1 MAMLGSDYH
10 QRLAEIVN
18 QIHAADNIR
27 DIILNQTPRLM
38 ELFDAD
44 RVTVYSLDANTRQL
58 VSLFKTGSDVNE
70 IRLPLDHSSIAGHCA
85 VSGQTTN
92 IHDAYDPGELTGYH
106 PELRFDSRWD
116 QQTGFVTR
124 QVLVTP
130 VTHSGHVLGV
140 LQLVNRRA
148 GGAFTEEDIEATAL
162 IAETLGIAFYNQRR
176 IGRSSKPNKFGHLLD
191 TGLMSERTLE
201 EAVSHARINNRPI
214 AAVLLEKFRIPRE
227 ELLRSLA
234 LYYNTQ
240 FFLYDGTQVMPGE
253 FRDRFSYDRLKK
265 LRLAPLE
272 RDDRAARVA
281 LEDPSDLEKVDLIR
295 VMNLGP
301 RVEYAV
307 ALPDDIEAYLRAS
320 YGVQE
325 ATAARTALEEV
336 LGELSVVEPTGSE
349 EPEANESD
357 SAIVR
362 AASQVIK
369 DAIQIGASDI
379 HVEPYGERDPT
390 LIRFRVDGV
399 CHVHQEVPPGHRK
412 ALVSRLKI
420 MAKLDI
426 AEKRKPQDGKI
437 RFQIGGKLVELRVAT
452 VPTAGGEEDVVMRIL
467 AASEPIPLERMHLS
481 ERNLKIIQEMASKP
495 YGLIL
500 CVGPTG
506 SGKTTT
512 LHSVLGHINRPER
525 KIWTAEDP
533 VEITQAGLRQVEVK
547 PKIGFDFAAAMRSFL
562 RADPDVI
569 MVGEMRDRETA
580 QIGIEASLTG
590 HLVLST
596 LHTNSAPETI
606 SRLLEMEIDPF
617 NFADSLLGILAQR
630 LVRTLC
636 RECKKAYQPKREEL
650 HALMAQYGEVEF
662 AGLGV
667 EVGPGLRLF
676 RPAGCRSC
684 GGSGYRGRMAL
695 HELLAADVDVKRLI
709 LKGASVPEIRD
720 AALEGGMTTLMQDGI
735 QKVLAGHTDMAQVRA
750 VCMR

>member
-1 MAMLGSDYH
+1 MAMHGSDYH
-10 QRLAEIVN
+10 HRLAEIIN
-18 QIHAADNIR
+18 QVHAADTIR

-38 ELFDAD
+38 ELFDAE
-44 RVTVYSLDANTRQL
+44 RVTIYSLDANTNQL
-58 VSLFKTGSDVNE
+58 LSLFKKGSDVNE
-70 IRLPLDHSSIAGHCA
+70 IRLPLNHSSIAGHCA
-85 VSGQTTN
+85 VSGGTAN
-92 IHDAYDPGELTGYH
+92 IRDAYDSDELRGHH

-130 VTHSGHVLGV
+130 VTHGGHVLGV

-148 GGAFTEEDIEATAL
+148 GGAFTDEDIEATRS

-191 TGLMSERTLE
+191 TGLISEKALE
-201 EAVSHARINNRPI
+201 EAVSFARINSRPI
-214 AAVLLEKFRIPRE
+214 AAVLVEKFRIPKE
-227 ELLRSLA
+227 DLLRSLA

-240 FFLYDGTQVMPGE
+240 FFLYDGAQVMPEE
-253 FRDRFSYDRLKK
+253 FKERFSFDRLKK
-265 LRLAPLE
+265 LRLAPLD
-272 RDDRAARVA
+272 RDDRSVRVA
-281 LEDPSDLEKVDLIR
+281 LEDPSDLERVDLIR

-307 ALPDDIEAYLRAS
+307 ALPEDIEAYLRAS
-320 YGVQE
+320 YGVRE
-325 ATAARTALEEV
+325 ASAGRSALEEV
-336 LGELSVVEPTGSE
+336 LGEMSLVEAGSAA
-349 EPEANESD
+349 EPEADESD

-362 AASQVIK
+362 AAGMVIR
-369 DAIQIGASDI
+369 DAIQQGASDI
-379 HVEPYGERDPT
+379 HVEPYGERQPT

-399 CHVHQEVPPGHRK
+399 CHVHQEIPPGHRK

-420 MAKLDI
+420 MANLDI

-437 RFQIGGKLVELRVAT
+437 RFQVGGRLVELRVAT

-467 AASEPIPLERMHLS
+467 TASEPIPLDRMQLS
-481 ERNLKIIQEMASKP
+481 DRNLGLIKEMASKP
-495 YGLIL
+495 HGLIL

-506 SGKTTT
+506 SGKTTM
-512 LHSVLGHINRPER
+512 LHSVLAHINRPER

-569 MVGEMRDRETA
+569 MVGEMRDKETA

-606 SRLLEMEIDPF
+606 SRLLEMDINPF

-636 RECKKAYQPKREEL
+636 AECKEAYPPKREEL
-650 HALMAQYGEVEF
+650 QSLMAQYGEVEF

-667 EVGPGLRLF
+667 ELGAGLRLF
-676 RPAGCRSC
+676 RPVGCRRC
-684 GGSGYRGRMAL
+684 GGTGYRGRMAV
-695 HELLAADVDVKRLI
+695 HELLDASDAVKRMI
-709 LKGASVPEIRD
+709 LKGGNVIEIREE
-720 AALEGGMTTLMQDGI
+720 ARRAGMTTLMQDGI
-735 QKVLAGHTDMAQVRA
+735 RKVLAGHTDMAQVRA
-750 VCMR
+750 VCTK